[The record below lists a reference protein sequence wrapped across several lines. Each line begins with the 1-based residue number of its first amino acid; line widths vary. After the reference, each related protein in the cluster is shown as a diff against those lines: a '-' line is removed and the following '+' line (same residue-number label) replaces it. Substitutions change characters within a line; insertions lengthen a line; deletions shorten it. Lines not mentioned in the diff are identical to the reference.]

1 MMIVPIGFISI
12 HIYINNDFFF
22 VYFQSE
28 IEQAL
33 IEGEHELVFK
43 QILDA
48 SESDQQKIRQL
59 YKNLQVLIERI
70 MTEKNS
76 VRKKIFFLVFY
87 KFSII

>member
-1 MMIVPIGFISI
+1 MIVPIGFISI

-48 SESDQQKIRQL
+48 SEMDQQKIREL
-59 YKNLQVLIERI
+59 YNNLQLLTERI
-70 MTEKNS
+70 MTEKTS
-76 VRKKIFFLVFY
+76 VRKKTKKIFYHEF
-87 KFSII
+87 K

>member
-1 MMIVPIGFISI
+1 M
-12 HIYINNDFFF
+12 
-22 VYFQSE
+22 E

-59 YKNLQVLIERI
+59 YKTLQVLIERI

-76 VRKKIFFLVFY
+76 VRKKIFFLICY
-87 KFSII
+87 KFLII